1 VFNGRRLHVDWI
13 LGKPSIQFVLAD
25 GTMVFAETRQT
36 TVCTPLIGVYR
47 RCVRIGGVSIGLSA
61 RSANDIRFTKELDA
75 FEAESPHC
83 DIEIG
88 IEWAERLQK
97 SEGKRLFDSGALWT
111 LYANDSGFIFDFAT
125 PLLGDQ
131 PYKRVCVD
139 KVFSE
144 ARMFLNR
151 ECLSEMAPVYPLEYP
166 LDELLVTNC
175 LARGSG
181 VEVHAC
187 GLVGS
192 EIGSHLFLGH
202 SGAGKSTTTRLW
214 KSLPDVRILSDDRII
229 LREQG
234 NEIWMHGTPWHGE
247 AGFASAEEAR
257 IRRILILEHGEKN
270 EIVPLSKSRAV
281 AELFA
286 RCFPPF
292 YSRELLDS
300 TLSYLHRITNSVPC
314 YLFRFLP
321 NPSAVE
327 KILNLYGGR

>member
-1 VFNGRRLHVDWI
+1 MQEHDDRCRTGWFRVFNGRRLHVDWI

-36 TVCTPLIGVYR
+36 TVCPPLIGVYR
-47 RCVRIGGVSIGLSA
+47 RCVRIGDVSIGLSA

-151 ECLSEMAPVYPLEYP
+151 ECLSEIAPVYPLEYP

-229 LREQG
+229 LREHG

-247 AGFASAEEAR
+247 GWFSSPDKTKVKIEKPDTESADESAKDKDDDAKSGKAGGDNAA
-257 IRRILILEHGEKN
+257 
-270 EIVPLSKSRAV
+270 KSDDAK
-281 AELFA
+281 
-286 RCFPPF
+286 
-292 YSRELLDS
+292 SGKS
-300 TLSYLHRITNSVPC
+300 T
-314 YLFRFLP
+314 
-321 NPSAVE
+321 PSAGNDA
-327 KILNLYGGR
+327 KAKPDQ